1 MRLVRTRDSVAMGDD
16 ATAPNPREV
25 DLPEP
30 ATLGDLA
37 GWFGRHG
44 PQVSVHGGS
53 TWAVRVDGEAVAV
66 LTDEPRVLLAADP
79 GRPVGAGAEVHL
91 DYLLAQDPEATLALV
106 HEDPRRRGLR
116 FPRG

>member
-16 ATAPNPREV
+16 ATAPDPRAV
-25 DLPEP
+25 DLPAA
-30 ATLGDLA
+30 ATLGDLV

-44 PQVSVHGGS
+44 PQVSVQGGS

-66 LTDEPRVLLAADP
+66 LTDEPRVLLATDP
-79 GRPVGAGAEVHL
+79 GRPLRPGAEVHL
-91 DYLLAQDPEATLALV
+91 DHLLAQDPGATLALV
-106 HEDPRRRGLR
+106 HEDPHRRGLR